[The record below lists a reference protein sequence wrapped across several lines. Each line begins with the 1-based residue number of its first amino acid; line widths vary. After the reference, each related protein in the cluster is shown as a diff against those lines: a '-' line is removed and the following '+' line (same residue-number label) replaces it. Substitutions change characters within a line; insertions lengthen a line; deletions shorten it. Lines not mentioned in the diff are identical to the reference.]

1 MNRLTFLA
9 LMVVVSG
16 IMTSCLKDECVEKL
30 EYTVYEPVYLSEN
43 QYNEGISVLSP
54 RSIHQPG
61 IIYTYQDYLFINE
74 LNEGIHVF
82 DNSDPTHPQPV
93 SFISILGNTHFAIIK
108 NQILANKFGHLLSI
122 DISNPLSPEETSR
135 VSNVSNDYYFE
146 QNRGYLAY
154 YKKTDRVETRDC
166 SDPEFNSVRWTDR
179 QTGNIFWQ
187 GRPEVDFLAAD
198 VGSANQSGGGDPGV
212 GGSTARMT
220 ISHNTLYWVNNTQLL
235 TFDISDQKTPR
246 EISSTNVGWGIETIY
261 PFKDKLFIGSTQG
274 MFIFDLENPHRP
286 ELQSSFSHANACDPV
301 VANENTAFV
310 TLRSGNECNGFVN
323 QLDVIDVENI
333 NSPYLIRT
341 YEMIQPQGISL
352 LDKYLYLCEGDF
364 GLKIL
369 DVSKREDVKLLKH
382 IKSIKATDVIA
393 LGNDILMV
401 IGKDGFTQYDISER
415 DNPKLLSELRVDKP

>member
-1 MNRLTFLA
+1 MNKLAILTFMVLA
-9 LMVVVSG
+9 SG
-16 IMTSCLKDECVEKL
+16 IFTSCLKDECVEKL
-30 EYTVYEPVYLSEN
+30 EYAVYEPVYLSEE
-43 QYNEGISVLSP
+43 QYNEGISVLEP
-54 RSIHQPG
+54 RPLQQPG

-74 LNEGIHVF
+74 LNKGIHIF
-82 DNSDPTHPQPV
+82 DNSDPNNPQAV

-135 VSNVSNDYYFE
+135 VSDVSNDYYFE
-146 QNRGYLAY
+146 NNRGYLAY
-154 YKKTDRVETRDC
+154 YEKTDRVETIDC

-198 VGSANQSGGGDPGV
+198 ASNSSGGGDPGV

-220 ISHNTLYWVNNTQLL
+220 ISHNTLYWVNDSQLL
-235 TFDISDQKTPR
+235 TFDISDQKKPR
-246 EISSTNVGWGIETIY
+246 EISSTNIGWGIETIY
-261 PFKDKLFIGSTQG
+261 PFKDKLFIGSTSG
-274 MFIFDLENPHRP
+274 MFIFSLEDPYRP

-301 VANENTAFV
+301 VANDNTAFV

-333 NSPYLIRT
+333 NAPYLIRT

-369 DVSKREDVKLLKH
+369 DVSQRDDVKLLNH
-382 IKSIKATDVIA
+382 IKSIKANDVIA

-401 IGKDGFTQYDISER
+401 IGDDGFTQFDISER
-415 DNPKLLSELRVDKP
+415 DNPKLLSEITVDKP